1 MVAGRAGR
9 IRTQDHVDRLREAWR
24 RERPDVDTEGMAI
37 LGRARRIM
45 LLTRGPIEAIFAR
58 FGCDA
63 GEFDVLA
70 TLRRAG
76 TPYRLRPTELYES
89 LMISSGGLTDRMQRL
104 ETRGLIA
111 RRPSTEDKR
120 SIMVELTPKGL
131 EMVDA
136 AFAADM
142 RVEKELISMLSA
154 AERKA
159 LAGLLA
165 KLVARVES
173 DDGNT
178 GIIRALTDPV
188 ENLND

>member
-1 MVAGRAGR
+1 MAASRAGRA
-9 IRTQDHVDRLREAWR
+9 RTRDHVDRLREAWR

-37 LGRARRIM
+37 LGRARRIT
-45 LLTRGPIEAIFAR
+45 LLSRGPIEAIFTR
-58 FGCDA
+58 FGCDS

-70 TLRRAG
+70 ALRRAG

-89 LMISSGGLTDRMQRL
+89 LMISSGGLTDRIQRL
-104 ETRGLIA
+104 EARGLIA
-111 RRPSTEDKR
+111 RRPSTDDKR

-131 EMVDA
+131 ETVDA

-142 RVEKELISMLSA
+142 QVEKELISMLSA

-173 DDGNT
+173 ENGNT
-178 GIIRALTDPV
+178 GIIRALSRPA
-188 ENLND
+188 EKLND

>member
-1 MVAGRAGR
+1 
-9 IRTQDHVDRLREAWR
+9 
-24 RERPDVDTEGMAI
+24 
-37 LGRARRIM
+37 
-45 LLTRGPIEAIFAR
+45 
-58 FGCDA
+58 
-63 GEFDVLA
+63 
-70 TLRRAG
+70 
-76 TPYRLRPTELYES
+76 
-89 LMISSGGLTDRMQRL
+89 MQRL

-131 EMVDA
+131 GMVDA

-178 GIIRALTDPV
+178 GIIRALADPV
-188 ENLND
+188 EKLND